1 MPGMAYVML
10 GRCETI
16 EDMYIIGDFDPTQIK
31 CLPDAK
37 LETERL
43 IAIGQ
48 RREAIEHE
56 LYESSTAI
64 GSLNV
69 RSLRAH
75 LEDVVTDPFLMK
87 CDIIG
92 LCETWLHDGEEPE
105 IPNFNGIFVN
115 YSGRGKGIAVYTREP
130 LDYEV
135 LKADDASAVFVK
147 VDKFNV
153 LFLYLSHDFDW
164 DTVKD
169 FFDKVI
175 CPGKPTVIM
184 GDVNWHYPDNHLM
197 KNYLDLRGFNQLI
210 RRATHDKGR
219 CIDHLYTSEHF
230 NVGEVSV
237 KQQSTYYSDHDHC
250 FCTSLNKNIHGRK

>member
-16 EDMYIIGDFDPTQIK
+16 ADMYIIGDFDPGQIK

-37 LETERL
+37 IETERL

-56 LYESSTAI
+56 LYESSTVI

-115 YSGRGKGIAVYTREP
+115 YSGRGKGIAVFTRTP

-135 LKADDASAVFVK
+135 LKDDEASAVFVK
-147 VDKFNV
+147 QEKLDV
-153 LFLYLSHDFDW
+153 LFLYLSKDFDW
-164 DTVKD
+164 NTVCY
-169 FFDKVI
+169 FFNKVI
-175 CPGKPTVIM
+175 CPEKPTVIM
-184 GDVNWHYPDNHLM
+184 GDVNWHYPDPVRPDEQAM
-197 KNYLDLRGFNQLI
+197 KNYLQLRGFNQLI

-219 CIDHLYTSEHF
+219 CIDHLYTSNHF
-230 NVGEVSV
+230 SEEEVRV
-237 KQQSTYYSDHDHC
+237 KQQSTYYSDHDMITA
-250 FCTSLNKNIHGRK
+250 FVPL

>member
-16 EDMYIIGDFDPTQIK
+16 QDMYIIGNFDPTQIK

-43 IAIGQ
+43 IAVGQ
-48 RREAIEHE
+48 NREAIEQE
-56 LYESSTAI
+56 LYESSTVI

-69 RSLRAH
+69 RSLREH
-75 LEDVVTDPFLMK
+75 FKDVVTDPFLMK

-115 YSGRGKGIAVYTREP
+115 YSGRGKGIAVFTRTP

-135 LKADDASAVFVK
+135 LKDDEASAVFVK
-147 VDKFNV
+147 QEKLDV
-153 LFLYLSHDFDW
+153 LFLYLSKDFDW
-164 DTVKD
+164 NTVCD
-169 FFDKVI
+169 FFNKVI
-175 CPGKPTVIM
+175 CPEKPTLIM
-184 GDVNWHYPDNHLM
+184 GDVNWHYPDPVRPDEQAM
-197 KNYLDLRGFNQLI
+197 KNYLQLRGFNQLI

-219 CIDHLYTSEHF
+219 CIDHLYISDHF
-230 NVGEVSV
+230 SDEEVNF
-237 KQQSTYYSDHDHC
+237 KQQSTYYSDHDMITA
-250 FCTSLNKNIHGRK
+250 FIPK

>member
-115 YSGRGKGIAVYTREP
+115 YSGRGKGIAVFTRTP

-135 LKADDASAVFVK
+135 LKDDEASAVLVK
-147 VDKFNV
+147 QEKLDV
-153 LFLYLSHDFDW
+153 LFLYLSKDFDW
-164 DTVKD
+164 NTVCD
-169 FFDKVI
+169 FFNKVI
-175 CPGKPTVIM
+175 CPEKPTVIM
-184 GDVNWHYPDNHLM
+184 GDVNWHYPDPVRPDNQAM
-197 KNYLDLRGFNQLI
+197 KNYFQMRGFNQLI

-219 CIDHLYTSEHF
+219 CIDHLYTSNHF
-230 NVGEVSV
+230 SDEEVSV
-237 KQQSTYYSDHDHC
+237 KQQSTYYSDHDMITA
-250 FCTSLNKNIHGRK
+250 FVPK

>member
-1 MPGMAYVML
+1 MAYVML

-16 EDMYIIGDFDPTQIK
+16 EDMYIIGDFDPEQIK

-37 LETERL
+37 IETERL
-43 IAIGQ
+43 IEIGQ
-48 RREAIEHE
+48 RRNAIEHD
-56 LYESSTAI
+56 LYDSSWVI

-69 RSLRAH
+69 RSLREH
-75 LEDVVTDPFLMK
+75 HQDVLTDPFLMN
-87 CDIIG
+87 CDIFG
-92 LCETWLHDGEEPE
+92 LGETWLYEGEEPE
-105 IPNFNGIFVN
+105 FPDFNGIFVN
-115 YSGRGKGIAVYTREP
+115 YGKRGKGIAVYTREP

-230 NVGEVSV
+230 SVGEVSV
-237 KQQSTYYSDHDHC
+237 KQQSTYFSDHDMITA
-250 FCTSLNKNIHGRK
+250 FVPV